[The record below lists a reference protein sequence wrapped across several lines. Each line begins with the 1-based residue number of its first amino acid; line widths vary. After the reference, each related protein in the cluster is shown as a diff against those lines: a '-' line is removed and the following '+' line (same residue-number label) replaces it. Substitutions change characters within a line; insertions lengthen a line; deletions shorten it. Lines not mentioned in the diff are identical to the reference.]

1 MRRPGSVARELF
13 GSQLAPLLILI
24 LAAGLV
30 AFSDGRHGAARPKVI
45 AMIEPPLPAC

>member
-13 GSQLAPLLILI
+13 GSSLAALLILI

-30 AFSDGRHGAARPKVI
+30 AFSDGRHDAARQKVI
-45 AMIEPPLPAC
+45 ATIEPPSPAR

>member
-13 GSQLAPLLILI
+13 GSRLAALLILI

-30 AFSDGRHGAARPKVI
+30 AFSDGRHDSARQKVI
-45 AMIEPPLPAC
+45 ATIEPPSPAC